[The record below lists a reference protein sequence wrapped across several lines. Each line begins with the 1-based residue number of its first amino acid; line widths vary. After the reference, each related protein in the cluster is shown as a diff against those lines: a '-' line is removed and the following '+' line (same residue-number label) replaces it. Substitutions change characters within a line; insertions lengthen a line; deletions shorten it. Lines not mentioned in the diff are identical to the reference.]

1 MIKKSAHPTMTVIRR
16 PGRAA
21 AKAAP
26 AESPSEAQ
34 PAPSPP
40 PAARPASPASP
51 AQDRAPRPHAARLE
65 RDRAPGQG
73 APRPSPRRAPQ
84 PAGAPRPGGRPSSPT
99 NGRPPRA
106 AAPERE
112 DGALTLENFRD
123 DEQFPRIEAAVAEIL
138 ATGKVVAPVDVLVK
152 MGLLEPDDL
161 ASWRAG
167 GVPYLESVVRSKFGG
182 LGRLLRILRFHVHD
196 LKLMAQSAEYTLA
209 YDGSVV
215 KLRFTKSG
223 VAKVEEA
230 YSRHFV
236 WPGKGPFR
244 MPKK

>member
-1 MIKKSAHPTMTVIRR
+1 V
-16 PGRAA
+16 
-21 AKAAP
+21 
-26 AESPSEAQ
+26 
-34 PAPSPP
+34 
-40 PAARPASPASP
+40 
-51 AQDRAPRPHAARLE
+51 
-65 RDRAPGQG
+65 RAPGAAVG
-73 APRPSPRRAPQ
+73 RDPRAPV
-84 PAGAPRPGGRPSSPT
+84 PAA
-99 NGRPPRA
+99 
-106 AAPERE
+106 ERD

-123 DEQFPRIEAAVAEIL
+123 DQQFPRIEAAVAEIL

-152 MGLLEPDDL
+152 MELLEPDDL
-161 ASWRAG
+161 ILWRAG

-196 LKLMAQSAEYTLA
+196 LKLVTQNTEYNRT

-230 YSRHFV
+230 YSRHYL